1 MTHQRFRGLAC
12 CVSLAL
18 LSCRKSSKP
27 VAPLVKESAPEPA
40 ISIARDAGPALVDL
54 LYAVPA
60 VVAVSSRVDNARDLP
75 EHLVDQKS
83 ETAWNGQ
90 SGDLVGGWIG
100 VRLPG
105 DAWVSHVLIHAGFD
119 HKNATEDLFT
129 ANVRI
134 RTLRITQKG
143 FPTREVVLDPAL
155 RGPQRIEIAAMGG
168 DLKLEVR
175 DVLEGTKK
183 AWRELVVSELQ
194 VLGVPGKTVHAKPR
208 QPIVRVGSF
217 DPWSPLEAAPSFA
230 TLEAACTAFE
240 KRGNDAWD
248 QAKREGIH
256 AWDNVEREMSCDP
269 NGPELSA
276 AKGSTARSV
285 LVTSSTPINYTAD
298 FGGDLL
304 AVRTHNASY
313 LTSIKVNGTERTM
326 FETATYRLLDARWFT
341 PKQGA
346 ILAVQVAHQF
356 DQTLEGGDPNLE
368 HHSSHT
374 EHRGIL
380 CEVTKGKLLC
390 KTIVTATKGPAENV
404 RAVSVHEQASGEVVF
419 DTR

>member
-1 MTHQRFRGLAC
+1 LAAKDPVPIIAKTQKYDRLGAVMSHRFLGFAY

-18 LSCRKSSKP
+18 LSCRQSSKP
-27 VAPLVKESAPEPA
+27 AAPLVKESAPEPA
-40 ISIARDAGPALVDL
+40 ISIARDAGPVLVDL

-60 VVAVSSRVDNARDLP
+60 IVAVSSRVDNAR
-75 EHLVDQKS
+75 
-83 ETAWNGQ
+83 
-90 SGDLVGGWIG
+90 
-100 VRLPG
+100 
-105 DAWVSHVLIHAGFD
+105 
-119 HKNATEDLFT
+119 
-129 ANVRI
+129 
-134 RTLRITQKG
+134 
-143 FPTREVVLDPAL
+143 
-155 RGPQRIEIAAMGG
+155 
-168 DLKLEVR
+168 
-175 DVLEGTKK
+175 
-183 AWRELVVSELQ
+183 
-194 VLGVPGKTVHAKPR
+194 
-208 QPIVRVGSF
+208 
-217 DPWSPLEAAPSFA
+217 WSPLESVPSFT

-256 AWDNVEREMSCDP
+256 AWDNLERETSCDP

-276 AKGSTARSV
+276 AKGSTAHSV
-285 LVTSSTPINYTAD
+285 LVASSTPVNYTAD

-341 PKQGA
+341 PKQGT

-356 DQTLEGGDPNLE
+356 DQTFEGGDPNLE

-380 CEVTKGKLLC
+380 CEVIKGKLLC
-390 KTIVTATKGPAENV
+390 KTIVTVIKGPAENV